1 MDGCRYLESSISM
14 LISDITITS
23 LSTTL
28 LNMPFLC
35 RFTYVLYVGISLCP
49 RQVEDDDSDDNDGD
63 GDNDGDNVSDDDDDD
78 SDDND
83 SDDDSDDDD
92 GDNVS
97 DDNNVDDD
105 SSTYGCH
112 YMDAYICSL
121 KSFIHRN

>member
-23 LSTTL
+23 LCTTL

-35 RFTYVLYVGISLCP
+35 RFTYVRTVCRY
-49 RQVEDDDSDDNDGD
+49 RYE
-63 GDNDGDNVSDDDDDD
+63 DDDD
-78 SDDND
+78 SDDNND
-83 SDDDSDDDD
+83 DDDDSD

-97 DDNNVDDD
+97 DDNVSDDNDVDDD